1 MPLRTERDGQRE
13 GVAGGL
19 YENVGCGEEQGDAI
33 GAELEALRPLARV
46 DWDKSSHFC
55 VWDPPP
61 ESAALLEASV
71 REDFKRFI

>member
-1 MPLRTERDGQRE
+1 MHEHARPAVRPAPLSDG
-13 GVAGGL
+13 ADL
-19 YENVGCGEEQGDAI
+19 A
-33 GAELEALRPLARV
+33 ALRPLARV